1 MLGTKDKVLL
11 GISTVVGVIT
21 AIWAGGPGKMYG
33 GCGGSEVVI
42 LSTAAQ
48 IFITVV
54 KFVFTVLGS
63 GAAAYV
69 LGLCVTGAYSKLA
82 DPKPPSPLLA
92 SGYRAKLGYFKF
104 IRFCTNGLPTGGT
117 VVLLASTVVF
127 GVVAISAT
135 LKSKLYCPVD
145 NDATA
150 VMSLLAGLCAAA
162 AAGVIVYHLLV
173 KFGYNDGA
181 GPYRWGAGKIESML
195 PSMIQYTPLWAT
207 MRALYN
213 GDDSC
218 VDMTTSLKSSLPLE
232 FTVVSAGQR
241 CGTMQF
247 RLQYKGKTVGVSL
260 ERYCNLDICV
270 DDEHV
275 TYLVKEYECL
285 ASLLPLITDKI
296 RELA

>member
-54 KFVFTVLGS
+54 KFAVTMLGS

-69 LGLCVTGAYSKLA
+69 LGLCVTGAYSKLSA
-82 DPKPPSPLLA
+82 PKPPSPLLA

-127 GVVAISAT
+127 GVVAISTT

-145 NDATA
+145 SDAAA
-150 VMSLLAGLCAAA
+150 VMSLLAGLSSAA

-181 GPYRWGAGKIESML
+181 GPNEWGKRKIESML

-213 GDDSC
+213 GDGR

-260 ERYCNLDICV
+260 EYCNLNIYV
-270 DDEHV
+270 DGENV

-285 ASLLPLITDKI
+285 ASLMPLITDKI

>member
-1 MLGTKDKVLL
+1 MLGTKNKVLL

-54 KFVFTVLGS
+54 KFAVTMLGS

-69 LGLCVTGAYSKLA
+69 LGLCVTGTYSKLA
-82 DPKPPSPLLA
+82 DPRETPPLLV
-92 SGYRAKLGYFKF
+92 SGYRAKLGYFKL
-104 IRFCTNGLPTGGT
+104 IRFCTNELPTGGT
-117 VVLLASTVVF
+117 VVLSASAVVF
-127 GVVAISAT
+127 GVVAISTA

-145 NDATA
+145 SDAAA

-173 KFGYNDGA
+173 KFGYNDGV
-181 GPYRWGAGKIESML
+181 GPNEWGKRKIESML

-213 GDDSC
+213 GDGR

-260 ERYCNLDICV
+260 EYCNLNIYV
-270 DDEHV
+270 DGENV

-285 ASLLPLITDKI
+285 ASLMPLITNKI

>member
-54 KFVFTVLGS
+54 KFAVTVLGS

-69 LGLCVTGAYSKLA
+69 LGLCMTGTYSKLSA
-82 DPKPPSPLLA
+82 PKPPSPLLV
-92 SGYRAKLGYFKF
+92 SGYRAKLGYFKL
-104 IRFCTNGLPTGGT
+104 IRFCTNELPTGGT

-127 GVVAISAT
+127 GVVAISTT

-145 NDATA
+145 NDAVA

-162 AAGVIVYHLLV
+162 AAGVIVYYLLV
-173 KFGYNDGA
+173 KFGYNDGV
-181 GPYRWGAGKIESML
+181 GPNEWGKRKIESML

-213 GDDSC
+213 GDGR

-247 RLQYKGKTVGVSL
+247 RLQYKGKTVDVSL
-260 ERYCNLDICV
+260 EYCNLDICV
-270 DDEHV
+270 DGENV

-285 ASLLPLITDKI
+285 ASLMPLITDKI

>member
-54 KFVFTVLGS
+54 KFAVTVLGS

-69 LGLCVTGAYSKLA
+69 LGLCMTGTYSKLSA
-82 DPKPPSPLLA
+82 PKPPSPLLA

-104 IRFCTNGLPTGGT
+104 IRFCTNELPTGGT
-117 VVLLASTVVF
+117 VVLSASAVVF
-127 GVVAISAT
+127 GVVAISTA

-145 NDATA
+145 NDAVA
-150 VMSLLAGLCAAA
+150 VMSLLAGLSAAA

-195 PSMIQYTPLWAT
+195 PSMIQYTPLWAYQ
-207 MRALYN
+207 RALYN
-213 GDDSC
+213 GDGR

-247 RLQYKGKTVGVSL
+247 RLQYKGKTVDVSL
-260 ERYCNLDICV
+260 EYCNLDICV

>member
-54 KFVFTVLGS
+54 KFVVTVLGS

-69 LGLCVTGAYSKLA
+69 LGLCVTGAYSKLSA
-82 DPKPPSPLLA
+82 PKPPSPLLA
-92 SGYRAKLGYFKF
+92 SGYRAKLGYFKL
-104 IRFCTNGLPTGGT
+104 IRFCTNELPTGGT

-127 GVVAISAT
+127 GVVAISTT

-145 NDATA
+145 NDAVA
-150 VMSLLAGLCAAA
+150 VMSLLAGLSAAA
-162 AAGVIVYHLLV
+162 AAGVIVYRLLV
-173 KFGYNDGA
+173 KFGYNDGV
-181 GPYRWGAGKIESML
+181 GPNEWGKRKIESML
-195 PSMIQYTPLWAT
+195 PSMIQYTPLWAYQ
-207 MRALYN
+207 RALYN
-213 GDDSC
+213 GNDSC

-247 RLQYKGKTVGVSL
+247 RLQYKGKTIGVSL
-260 ERYCNLDICV
+260 EYCSLDICV
-270 DDEHV
+270 DGENV

-285 ASLLPLITDKI
+285 ASLMPLITDKI

>member
-104 IRFCTNGLPTGGT
+104 IRFCTNGLPAVGT

-207 MRALYN
+207 MRALYDGAN
-213 GDDSC
+213 EYFIILDCPIAPGESAILAGGEQKIVMITGDSIRVTSSAATS
-218 VDMTTSLKSSLPLE
+218 VDAILSIME
-232 FTVVSAGQR
+232 
-241 CGTMQF
+241 
-247 RLQYKGKTVGVSL
+247 
-260 ERYCNLDICV
+260 
-270 DDEHV
+270 
-275 TYLVKEYECL
+275 
-285 ASLLPLITDKI
+285 IT
-296 RELA
+296 

>member
-54 KFVFTVLGS
+54 KFVVTVFGA

-69 LGLCVTGAYSKLA
+69 LGLCMTGTYSKLSA
-82 DPKPPSPLLA
+82 PKPPSPLLV
-92 SGYRAKLGYFKF
+92 SGYRAKLGYFKL
-104 IRFCTNGLPTGGT
+104 IRFCTNELPTGGT
-117 VVLLASTVVF
+117 VVPSASTVVF
-127 GVVAISAT
+127 GVVAISTA

-150 VMSLLAGLCAAA
+150 VMSLLAGLLAAA

-181 GPYRWGAGKIESML
+181 GPNEWGKRKIESML

-213 GDDSC
+213 GDGR

-232 FTVVSAGQR
+232 FTVVSAGQW
-241 CGTMQF
+241 CGTMQL
-247 RLQYKGKTVGVSL
+247 RLQYKGKTVDVSL
-260 ERYCNLDICV
+260 EYCSLDIYV
-270 DDEHV
+270 DGENV